1 MIEKYKNLSRNS
13 GVIHYQIGDNFI
25 ELRFNNAGLV
35 YKYTSTNPGKS
46 YVSEMKKLAKLG
58 KGLTS
63 YRNIKVKS
71 FYSKKSS
78 WTNIM

>member
-1 MIEKYKNLSRNS
+1 MIEKYKNLSRNA
-13 GVIHYQIGDNFI
+13 GVIHFQIGENFI
-25 ELRFNNAGLV
+25 ELRFNNAGFV
-35 YKYTSTNPGKS
+35 YKYTNKDPGTS

-58 KGLTS
+58 KGLTK